1 MSIKRK
7 TKTVRLL
14 LESFKHENI
23 ALSVVELVSLF
34 GNDMNKT
41 TVYRILQRLEDSGIL
56 HSFIDNNGLKR
67 YAKSNQNK
75 LLPTDSN
82 MHAHFLCEMCGISNC
97 LEIEITPPNIP
108 NYVINSSEQLFIGH
122 CKDCI
127 S

>member
-7 TKTVRLL
+7 TKTVKLL
-14 LESFKHENI
+14 LESFKDENI
-23 ALSVVELVSLF
+23 AISVVELVSLF
-34 GNDMNKT
+34 GKDMNKT

-56 HSFIDNNGLKR
+56 HSFNDNNGHKR
-67 YAKSNQNK
+67 YAKNNQSRLSSK
-75 LLPTDSN
+75 DSN
-82 MHAHFLCEMCGISNC
+82 KHAHFLCEECGISNC